1 MNTNNSNNLLTPQ
14 LATTTTLGPIYY
26 HDGTVVPEL
35 LTEDEALKFLRLD
48 SNGTH
53 NLKEALKHLRE
64 HHGLR
69 PTRSIGRTLKYT
81 KKELLRFLDHMTE
94 KANGNGKK

>member
-1 MNTNNSNNLLTPQ
+1 MTN
-14 LATTTTLGPIYY
+14 TTTTYVGPIYY
-26 HDGTVVPEL
+26 HHGTVVPEL
-35 LTEDEALKFLRLD
+35 LTEAEALKFLRLD
-48 SNGTH
+48 TNGTQ

-69 PTRSIGRTLKYT
+69 PTRGIGKTLKYQ

-94 KANGNGKK
+94 KANGNGQK